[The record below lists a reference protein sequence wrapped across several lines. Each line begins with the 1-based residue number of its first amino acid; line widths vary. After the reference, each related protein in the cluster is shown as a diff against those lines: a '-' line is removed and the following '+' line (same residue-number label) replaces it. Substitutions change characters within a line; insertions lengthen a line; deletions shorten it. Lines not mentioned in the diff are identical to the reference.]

1 MKLHFFGAARA
12 VTGSCHMIE
21 TGDMHILVD
30 CGLRQGAD
38 AQSEYGESD
47 FPFDP
52 TKIDYVLLTHAHID
66 HSGMLPLLY
75 KRGFKGQIITT
86 SATASLASI
95 MLPDSAHVQQQEAEW
110 KNRKRERAG
119 KAAIEPLYT
128 IQDAL
133 ESIKL
138 FRPVEYKQEIALGDS
153 VRARFM
159 DAGHLL
165 GSSCVELWVVEHGKS
180 TKLVFSGDI
189 GHADRP
195 IVRDPDP
202 ITEADY
208 VIMEATYGDRLHEFF
223 GDQDAKVRELAGI
236 IESTFKRGGNL
247 VIPSFAV
254 GRTQEILYYINL
266 IIKKNI
272 LPNIKEIPVYVDSPL
287 GIEAT
292 NIYEHC
298 AKGYYDEEALELA
311 KLGSPFKFDS
321 LHIAKSVEESKL
333 INEDPTSKV
342 IISSSGMCEVGRIK
356 HHLKHNLW
364 RGESTILFVGY
375 QAIGTLGR
383 NILDGAKKVRLF
395 GEDITV
401 NAHIEQI
408 EGFSGHADQKEL
420 LEWLFKFNPK
430 PKKVFLVH
438 GETTVIEKFAQVV
451 RDNGYDVSI
460 PSMFETVDL
469 EAGRVTVSEVMR
481 AKGEK
486 APKLKAPL
494 PAETHDRDEIMASLK
509 RIGLLLDV
517 VEQESADAQLDL
529 KLQIMNKDMEAF
541 AEKWEKLLLDK

>member
-1 MKLHFFGAARA
+1 
-12 VTGSCHMIE
+12 
-21 TGDMHILVD
+21 
-30 CGLRQGAD
+30 
-38 AQSEYGESD
+38 
-47 FPFDP
+47 
-52 TKIDYVLLTHAHID
+52 
-66 HSGMLPLLY
+66 
-75 KRGFKGQIITT
+75 
-86 SATASLASI
+86 
-95 MLPDSAHVQQQEAEW
+95 
-110 KNRKRERAG
+110 
-119 KAAIEPLYT
+119 
-128 IQDAL
+128 
-133 ESIKL
+133 
-138 FRPVEYKQEIALGDS
+138 
-153 VRARFM
+153 
-159 DAGHLL
+159 
-165 GSSCVELWVVEHGKS
+165 
-180 TKLVFSGDI
+180 
-189 GHADRP
+189 
-195 IVRDPDP
+195 
-202 ITEADY
+202 
-208 VIMEATYGDRLHEFF
+208 
-223 GDQDAKVRELAGI
+223 
-236 IESTFKRGGNL
+236 
-247 VIPSFAV
+247 
-254 GRTQEILYYINL
+254 
-266 IIKKNI
+266 
-272 LPNIKEIPVYVDSPL
+272 
-287 GIEAT
+287 
-292 NIYEHC
+292 
-298 AKGYYDEEALELA
+298 
-311 KLGSPFKFDS
+311 
-321 LHIAKSVEESKL
+321 
-333 INEDPTSKV
+333 
-342 IISSSGMCEVGRIK
+342 MCEVGRIK

-517 VEQESADAQLDL
+517 VEQESAAAQLDL